1 MSAPANPPLL
11 EELLAAISYEEDAAA
26 FGNLRLGRGKLGQRA
41 VRAAVVENRRAG
53 GSLGMLECDR
63 LGDAFRE
70 CARERTPVVMFLD
83 SAGARVSEGLR
94 ALGAFRMLYRAGLE
108 ASLAGVP
115 IAAVLGRNCYG
126 GGSMLAHLASR
137 RLFSPITQLAMSGP
151 TIIASSAG
159 VNVLDEMF
167 IAMAQASMSAQARA
181 KASAAN
187 VLWQPGTDLA
197 AWLGETLAAVPDAVA
212 AKRARHD
219 EIAARLDRREKDAPS
234 EEVTR
239 RDLEKIYAEG
249 YAARES
255 EGFLEGTGKRD
266 GREEAFVGIVG
277 KSALGTRR
285 AWRFADAAWR
295 HCDRP
300 PAHLEV
306 FLDCATHAARLE
318 EEKIVLT
325 EFIVDM
331 GFALAALA
339 AKGTSIGLTVLG
351 KAGGGV
357 YVALAAPAARV
368 ASVYGA
374 ADIQVLPATAV
385 AAILG
390 ESSESAPSFDEY
402 RAARVA
408 EDEIKLGFVPPAK

>member
-1 MSAPANPPLL
+1 VSSVPNPPLL
-11 EELLAAISYEEDAAA
+11 EELLAAIAYEEDAAA
-26 FGNLRLGRGKLGQRA
+26 LGNLRLGRGNFDGRSLRVA
-41 VRAAVVENRRAG
+41 LVENRRAG
-53 GSLGMLECDR
+53 GSLGVLECDR
-63 LGDAFRE
+63 LAELFAG
-70 CARERTPVVMFLD
+70 CALERTPVVLFLD

-108 ASLAGVP
+108 ASLAGAP
-115 IAAVLGRNCYG
+115 IAAVLGKNCYG
-126 GGSMLAHLASR
+126 GASMLAHLASR
-137 RLFSPITQLAMSGP
+137 RLFSPVTQLAMSGP

-167 IAMAQASMSAQARA
+167 IAMAQASMSPEARA

-187 VLWQPGTDLA
+187 VPWQPGTDLA
-197 AWLGETLAAVPDAVA
+197 AWLGETLRPQADVIA

-219 EIAARLDRREKDAPS
+219 EIGARLDERENDAPWEKVS
-234 EEVTR
+234 R

-249 YAARES
+249 LEARES
-255 EGFLEGTGKRD
+255 AGFLEGTGRRG
-266 GREEAFVGIVG
+266 GREEAFVGVVG

-285 AWRFADAAWR
+285 AWRFADAVWR

-339 AKGTSIGLTVLG
+339 AMGASIGLTVLG

-374 ADIQVLPATAV
+374 DIQVLPATAV

-390 ESSESAPSFDEY
+390 ESRESAPSFAEY

-408 EDEIKLGFVPPAK
+408 EEEIKLGFVPPR

>member
-1 MSAPANPPLL
+1 MSAVANPPLL

-26 FGNLRLGRGKLGQRA
+26 FGNLRLGRGKLGARA
-41 VRAAVVENRRAG
+41 VRAALVENRRAG
-53 GSLGMLECDR
+53 GSLGALECDG
-63 LGDAFRE
+63 LAQAFTE
-70 CARERTPVVMFLD
+70 SARERTPVVLFLD

-115 IAAVLGRNCYG
+115 IAAVLGKNCYG

-137 RLFSPITQLAMSGP
+137 RLFSPATQLAMSGP

-159 VNVLDEMF
+159 VNALDEMF
-167 IAMAQASMSAQARA
+167 IAMAQAAMSPQARA

-187 VLWQPGTDLA
+187 VLWQEGTDLA
-197 AWLGETLAAVPDAVA
+197 AWLGETLVAPNDAVA
-212 AKRARHD
+212 AQRARHD
-219 EIAARLDRREKDAPS
+219 EIAARLDKRDNEAPF
-234 EEVTR
+234 EDVRR

-249 YAARES
+249 HEARES
-255 EGFLEGTGKRD
+255 AGFLEGNGRREGRD
-266 GREEAFVGIVG
+266 EAFVGIVG

-285 AWRFADAAWR
+285 AWRLADAVWR

-318 EEKIVLT
+318 EEKVVLT

-331 GFALAALA
+331 GFALAALGS
-339 AKGTSIGLTVLG
+339 KGASIGLTVLG

-357 YVALAAPAARV
+357 YVALAAPAPRV

-390 ESSESAPSFDEY
+390 ESTESAPSFAEY

-408 EDEIKLGFVPPAK
+408 EEEIKLGFVPPR